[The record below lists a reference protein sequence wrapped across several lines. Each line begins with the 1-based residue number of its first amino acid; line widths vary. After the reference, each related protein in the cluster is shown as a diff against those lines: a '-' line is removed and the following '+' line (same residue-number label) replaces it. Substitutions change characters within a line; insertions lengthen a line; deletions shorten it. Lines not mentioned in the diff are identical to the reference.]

1 MQCITC
7 MMIVETGER
16 REGDMWVPREGVG
29 TTRRGEGEKR
39 GLEGDHD
46 AQERTNDV
54 DY

>member
-16 REGDMWVPREGVG
+16 WVPREGVG
-29 TTRRGEGEKR
+29 TTRSGVGETR